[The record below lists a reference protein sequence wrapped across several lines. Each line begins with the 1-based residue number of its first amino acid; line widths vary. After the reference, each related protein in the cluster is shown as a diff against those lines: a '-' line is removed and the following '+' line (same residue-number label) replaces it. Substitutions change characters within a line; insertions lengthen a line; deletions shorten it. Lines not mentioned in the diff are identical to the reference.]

1 MKLCFPVNEE
11 KGLESEV
18 YNHFGS
24 APMFV
29 VYDSETKKIRIVE
42 NNNKHHAHGMCMPVQ
57 ALGGETV
64 DAVIL
69 GGIGA
74 GARGKLNAM
83 GIRVL
88 KAEGKTIKDNVA
100 LFEEGKLSEIT
111 TGCGHHDHGH
121 GCSHD

>member
-18 YNHFGS
+18 HNHFGS

-29 VYDSETKKIRIVE
+29 VYDSESKELRTIK
-42 NNNKHHAHGMCMPVQ
+42 NSNQHHAHGMCMPVQ

-83 GIRVL
+83 GIKVL
-88 KAEGKTIKDNVA
+88 KSEGKTIKDNVA
-100 LFEEGKLSEIT
+100 LFEEGRLAEIT
-111 TGCGHHDHGH
+111 TTCGHHGHGH